1 MSRRRT
7 WASDIEEAFEPKRKW
22 NNQVRKHIELETE
35 AVEDLKRLLLERFP
49 SVHIEAYL
57 EEKVKPHTKA
67 IYGLLVNR
75 LSKRQ
80 GPYSFVAVLT
90 EIHGIVASKFGM
102 FSTSQRER
110 AEAEHNPAFRHLT
123 VAAGGANILE
133 RKYNVYR
140 NQLLPLLELDE
151 NIVER
156 LKAGGGDVRE
166 YARLLLDLASVY
178 ARFNEFFVNNSLT
191 LEEAIGPAAFS
202 QYYNSPPWVEPTL
215 LQRGE
220 GGSTKADRSRLW
232 TAVAQRPAEENVI
245 VIDDD
250 EAPVGPYHPLVLG
263 YAPRPQTYA
272 GMFKKP

>member
-1 MSRRRT
+1 M
-7 WASDIEEAFEPKRKW
+7 PKRDW
-22 NNQVRKHIELETE
+22 NNKLRKHIELETE

-57 EEKVKPHTKA
+57 EEKVKPHTQA
-67 IYGLLVNR
+67 IHSLLVKR

-80 GPYSFVAVLT
+80 GVVDPYSFVGVLS
-90 EIHGIVASKFGM
+90 EIHGIIAGKFGM

-123 VAAGGANILE
+123 APSGGGGSILE
-133 RKYNVYR
+133 RKYDTYR
-140 NQLLPLLELDE
+140 NKLLPLLELDE

>member
-1 MSRRRT
+1 MSRR
-7 WASDIEEAFEPKRKW
+7 WASDIEEAFKPKRDW
-22 NNQVRKHIELETE
+22 NNKLRKHIELETE

-57 EEKVKPHTKA
+57 EEKVKPHTQA
-67 IYGLLVNR
+67 IYGLMVKR

-80 GPYSFVAVLT
+80 GAYSFVAVLS
-90 EIHGIVASKFGM
+90 EIHGIIAGRFGM

-123 VAAGGANILE
+123 AGGGGSILE
-133 RKYNVYR
+133 RKYDTYR
-140 NQLLPLLELDE
+140 NKLLPLLELDE
-151 NIVER
+151 EIIER
-156 LKAGGGDVRE
+156 IKTGSGDVRE

-220 GGSTKADRSRLW
+220 GSSTKADRSRLW
-232 TAVAQRPAEENVI
+232 TAVAQRPAEEDVI

-250 EAPVGPYHPLVLG
+250 EAPVGPYHPSVLG

-272 GMFKKP
+272 SLFKKP